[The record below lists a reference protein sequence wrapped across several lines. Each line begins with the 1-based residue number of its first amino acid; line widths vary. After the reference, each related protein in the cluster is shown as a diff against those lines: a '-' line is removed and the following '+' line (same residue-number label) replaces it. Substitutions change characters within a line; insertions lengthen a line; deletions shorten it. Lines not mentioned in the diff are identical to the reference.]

1 MQPPLDRC
9 LNALYTSHT
18 FNIPKI
24 QNKMKLNRNL
34 IRGKPNTV
42 KHHRSEVCVEP
53 NDAKRHK
60 LHESDA
66 EISELE
72 SDILVLKVE
81 SKNC

>member
-1 MQPPLDRC
+1 
-9 LNALYTSHT
+9 
-18 FNIPKI
+18 
-24 QNKMKLNRNL
+24 MKLNRNL

-66 EISELE
+66 ESSKLE
-72 SDILVLKVE
+72 SEILVLKVE
-81 SKNC
+81 GKKLLILSEM

>member
-1 MQPPLDRC
+1 
-9 LNALYTSHT
+9 
-18 FNIPKI
+18 
-24 QNKMKLNRNL
+24 MKLNRNL

-72 SDILVLKVE
+72 SEILVLKVE
-81 SKNC
+81 GKKLPNIKWDVTSLFFKRILKTARL